1 VREESHLDD
10 MRAAIRG
17 DFERLEQRL
26 GTQEL
31 MHVREPEPEP
41 DPEPEPEPEPE
52 QSPVLAAEPVELV
65 QGTQVEPVESEE
77 AVDPFEPAEPE
88 APAPQS
94 WLARLL
100 AAIPPRQV

>member
-31 MHVREPEPEP
+31 MHVREPEPALS
-41 DPEPEPEPEPE
+41 
-52 QSPVLAAEPVELV
+52 QVLAAEPVELAQV
-65 QGTQVEPVESEE
+65 TQVTQVEPVESEE
-77 AVDPFEPAEPE
+77 VVDPFGPDEPV
-88 APAPQS
+88 APAPRS

>member
-1 VREESHLDD
+1 VRDESHLDD

-17 DFERLEQRL
+17 DFERLEERR

-31 MHVREPEPEP
+31 MHVREPESLPEAGSVGGI
-41 DPEPEPEPEPE
+41 E
-52 QSPVLAAEPVELV
+52 A
-65 QGTQVEPVESEE
+65 VEPS
-77 AVDPFEPAEPE
+77 PR
-88 APAPQS
+88 S